1 MLIYD
6 PRSKR
11 IGSYLIDAGL
21 LTENQVDVILVDQA
35 HTGLQFGEIAIARGW
50 VSEDTIEFIYTKVIG
65 PERVLGTPLK
75 KDVVQ
80 KYKKIGR

>member
-21 LTENQVDVILVDQA
+21 LTASQVDVILADQA
-35 HTGLQFGEIAIARGW
+35 HTGLLFGEIAIARGW
-50 VSEDTIEFIYTKVIG
+50 ITEETLEFIYEKVIKT
-65 PERVLGTPLK
+65 ERFLGTPLK
-75 KDVVQ
+75 KEVIR
-80 KYKKIGR
+80 KYK